1 MKAKQ
6 MPRRGWFWLALIFT
20 MTVSQLA
27 GCGEMD
33 RPVTLLRNAGLLPAP
48 GQWQSGSHPT
58 LYGKS
63 TREVFKNPQTLALV
77 QAACAGDIPKI
88 DALVKQGANVNA
100 TGYRDMSVL
109 AWTMACRSHRGA
121 ERLLELGAN
130 PNFKMKGVADISPM
144 WLAAYVSDPRW
155 LPMMLAHGG
164 DPNIRSGYQ
173 TALMLAIEHDRTQ
186 NIHLLLEHGADVN
199 EHDSGGNSAATD
211 AAALAKFDAVEMLLK
226 HGYDYNLQDL
236 ANAVYV
242 EHIPPND
249 PKHAAW
255 LRVLQ
260 ILAAKGFH
268 PNVVP
273 HIGAFPPDIAP
284 SSSGSGGGHP

>member
-1 MKAKQ
+1 MKF
-6 MPRRGWFWLALIFT
+6 MESTTRWRALIALGMMAVMMQT
-20 MTVSQLA
+20 A
-27 GCGEMD
+27 GCSEVEISGK
-33 RPVTLLRNAGLLPAP
+33 NAAD
-48 GQWQSGSHPT
+48 
-58 LYGKS
+58 
-63 TREVFKNPQTLALV
+63 VFKDPQTLALV
-77 QAACAGDIPKI
+77 NAACDADIPKI

-109 AWTMACRSHRGA
+109 GWTMACHSHRGA

-130 PNFKMKGVADISPM
+130 PNQKMSGTADDSPM
-144 WLAAYVSDPRW
+144 WLAAGSSDPKW

-164 DPNIRSGYQ
+164 DPNIKAAAGGFEL
-173 TALMLAIEHDRTQ
+173 ALSAAIEQDRMQ
-186 NIHLLLEHGADVN
+186 NVKLLLEHGADVN
-199 EHDSGGNSAATD
+199 ERYDGSRTAAMD
-211 AAALAKFDAVEMLLK
+211 AAALAKFDVVEMLLK

-236 ANAVYV
+236 TNMVSV
-242 EHIPPND
+242 DHVPPND

-273 HIGAFPPDIAP
+273 HIGGPPPGLAP
-284 SSSGSGGGHP
+284 PPSDSGGHP